1 MFISRVQLQF
11 YALKILE
18 NCLFQLKWQHQQF
31 KKIIPRDQIFL
42 KALLYY
48 IFCQVFLAAQTLSC
62 QENKWLSFQMI
73 KMILNQVFILYLPSR
88 LYITCISLGDGLLRV
103 PELKEK

>member
-31 KKIIPRDQIFL
+31 KKIIAGDQIFL

-62 QENKWLSFQMI
+62 HENKWLTFLSDEQNDFEPS
-73 KMILNQVFILYLPSR
+73 LHSVFTFMFVYNLYQSGR
-88 LYITCISLGDGLLRV
+88 WSAWSS
-103 PELKEK
+103 